1 MKKFLSLIL
10 AVCLVVAM
18 VPMTASAETATS
30 GTTGDCTWSLVG
42 TVLTISGN
50 GEMGDYYGPG
60 RPWGTDITEAII
72 ENGVTRIGGCAF
84 RGCSNLTSVTIPN
97 SVLNI
102 YTSAFEYCSS
112 LTTITIPNS
121 VTYIDQYAFDGCA
134 SLTDINVDKENE
146 YFSSIDGVLFNKYLE
161 IIIKYPEGKT
171 ASTYSIPDGVTSIDG
186 NAFYK
191 CSNLIGVTIPN
202 SITYIGRN
210 AFSGCTGLTSMT
222 LPNSV
227 TRIDEYAF
235 EDCNSLTNISVDAEN
250 ENYTS
255 KEGVLFDKN
264 LKTIIKYPAQ
274 KTGSTYSIPDSVKI
288 ICNEVFYNCENLTN
302 ITIPNGVINIGSDA
316 FKNTGYYNNAENWQE
331 DVLYIGN
338 YLIDCKQT
346 KTGEYKIKDGTKLIA
361 DEAISN
367 CYGLTSVIIPDS
379 VTSIGESAFDGCA
392 SLTDITTPDSV
403 TYIGQS
409 AFPNTEYYNNAENWQ
424 EDVLYVGNH
433 LITCKQTKTGE
444 YKIKDGTK
452 TIADMAFYNCT
463 GLTNITIPDGVKSIG
478 ELAFSGCSSLKS
490 ITIPNSVT
498 SMGDMVLYNCENLT
512 SATIQGGVTRIG
524 DSAFQY
530 CENLASITLPNSLTS
545 IGDWAFNGCFSLT
558 SITIPE
564 GVKSIGE
571 HAFAWCRNL
580 KRITIPNSVTS
591 IGNNAFEV
599 CDNLTSINIPNGL
612 TVLNES
618 VLRSCYNLSK
628 IYIPKSLTLIKDNNF
643 VKFWGKD
650 DALKVYYG
658 GTEDYW
664 AKITALDGNKRLED
678 AIVKYNQTGLPAEN
692 TNYGD
697 WKIDAETSGIY
708 DIAPSTEI
716 DGFETENVL
725 VFDKNEK
732 EVKYNADKLGWP
744 LTKGES
750 YTIKLKQVEDTTAY
764 DDVVWAKTLKADTI
778 FPDTSAD
785 GWYNDAVNYA
795 VGAGIMTGYASNG
808 FFGTSDSIQRQDFI
822 VMLARYDGVDLS
834 TYAST
839 ENKFPD
845 VDNNGYYA
853 AAVKWGADK
862 GIIKGYTAGENAG
875 LFGVGDTITREQ
887 LVTMLYRYA
896 KYKGKDVNVAS
907 DAEETAMSKFGDYS
921 KVSVFSKDAVL
932 WATEKGVI
940 TGKGVSK
947 DAIDPQGNAQRC
959 EVAQIMY
966 NIFKN
971 NIL

>member
-1 MKKFLSLIL
+1 MKKFLSVIL
-10 AVCLVVAM
+10 AICLVVAM
-18 VPMTASAETATS
+18 VPITASAETATS
-30 GTTGDCTWSLVG
+30 GTTGDCTWTLDG

-50 GEMGDYYGPG
+50 GEMEGYYYGKNT
-60 RPWGTDITEAII
+60 PWGTNITQIII
-72 ENGVTRIGGCAF
+72 EDGVTSIGYRVFENCTG
-84 RGCSNLTSVTIPN
+84 LTS
-97 SVLNI
+97 
-102 YTSAFEYCSS
+102 
-112 LTTITIPNS
+112 ITIPNS
-121 VTYIDQYAFDGCA
+121 VTRI
-134 SLTDINVDKENE
+134 
-146 YFSSIDGVLFNKYLE
+146 
-161 IIIKYPEGKT
+161 
-171 ASTYSIPDGVTSIDG
+171 G
-186 NAFYK
+186 N
-191 CSNLIGVTIPN
+191 
-202 SITYIGRN
+202 
-210 AFSGCTGLTSMT
+210 
-222 LPNSV
+222 
-227 TRIDEYAF
+227 
-235 EDCNSLTNISVDAEN
+235 
-250 ENYTS
+250 
-255 KEGVLFDKN
+255 
-264 LKTIIKYPAQ
+264 
-274 KTGSTYSIPDSVKI
+274 
-288 ICNEVFYNCENLTN
+288 
-302 ITIPNGVINIGSDA
+302 DA
-316 FKNTGYYNNAENWQE
+316 FTNTGYYNNAENWQD

-338 YLIDCKQT
+338 YLIKCKET
-346 KTGEYKIKDGTKLIA
+346 KTGEYKIKDGTKAIA
-361 DEAISN
+361 DEAFWRCENLAGVTIPNSVTTIGDASFAQCN
-367 CYGLTSVIIPDS
+367 SLTSIVIPDS
-379 VTSIGESAFDGCA
+379 VTDICRQAFLGCKNLVSI
-392 SLTDITTPDSV
+392 TIPDSV
-403 TYIGQS
+403 ENVTRDSFFSIGY
-409 AFPNTEYYNNAENWQ
+409 FNNEDNWQ
-424 EDVLYVGNH
+424 DDVLYIGNH
-433 LITCKQTKTGE
+433 LISCKETKTGE

-697 WKIDAETSGIY
+697 WKIDVETSGIY